1 MRTLSV
7 ALLSALVIAV
17 SITSAHAFNSNSKKC
32 QVQKNKFNK
41 AQQRVNQQEAK
52 VGGLE
57 NSYANAQAR
66 GEDRA
71 AMLQTMLADAEGQMN
86 GVHIQTGADAV
97 ACYLSPSRCADST
110 VRRAGGRYGQAVRN
124 KERAEGALNSW
135 LVSVSKRLDII
146 AKRLTK
152 ENNELAIR
160 QQVLAT
166 AEAAYEACV
175 G

>member
-17 SITSAHAFNSNSKKC
+17 SITSVHAADQCKTKR
-32 QVQKNKFNK
+32 NKFMK
-41 AQQRVNQQEAK
+41 AQQRVTAQEAK

-66 GEDRA
+66 GEERT
-71 AMLQTMLADAEGQMN
+71 AMLQTMLADAEGQLN
-86 GVHIQTGADAV
+86 GVNIQTGADAV
-97 ACYLSPSRCADST
+97 ACWLSPNRCADST
-110 VRRAGGRYGQAVRN
+110 IRRAGGRYGQAVRN

-135 LVSVSKRLDII
+135 LVSVSKRLEII

-160 QQVLAT
+160 QQTLAT
-166 AEAAYEACV
+166 AEAAYDACV